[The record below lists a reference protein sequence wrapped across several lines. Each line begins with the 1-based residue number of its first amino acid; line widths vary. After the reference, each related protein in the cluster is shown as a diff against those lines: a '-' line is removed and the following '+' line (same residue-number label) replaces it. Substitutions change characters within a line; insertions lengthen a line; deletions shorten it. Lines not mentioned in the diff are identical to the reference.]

1 MTDIDRETDGGWSL
15 RPVLLGAIG
24 ALAGLAIQQI
34 GDATPLGAAQ
44 RALMAA
50 IAIGVLAFGFTAE
63 RLRLVWAVIFAVS
76 VFVVA
81 GLVTWW
87 SGAPDGGVWWAS
99 GWNDASLFAA
109 IAIAAPLFQTARDE
123 GRVSFPYQQVH
134 AHVWTNI
141 VLWCSSWAFVG
152 ITLALAWLL
161 AALFE
166 LIGIHLLTDLL
177 RKDWFEALL
186 IGGAFGAALGLF
198 REREAVVRTLR
209 RVVTAVLSV
218 LAPVLGAGLLL
229 FLLALPFTG
238 LDALWDATKATTP
251 ILLTCAFGAWVLAN
265 TVIGDGA
272 DDEATN
278 PALRWG
284 AIALALVVL
293 PLGVIAGIATG
304 LRIGQ
309 YGITP
314 ERLWA
319 VVFDAVAIAVGLAYW
334 VALARRRPRWAENAR
349 PANLRIAF
357 VVGGVALFLAT
368 PILSFNAL
376 SVRDQVARLDS
387 GKVAPEKFDWAAL
400 AFDFGEPGKRALTR
414 LTHSK
419 NTGIAQLA
427 TKAAAAKDRWTLADR
442 QNAVERASTLQK
454 RLRVLPHP
462 VGLPADLQEKVVD
475 WNACGGGDRPCTVLW
490 QPGDGEAI
498 VISGDCAPKQKPKST
513 APVTT
518 IVMNETCPVAHLVKD
533 RDEWRIDSGVN
544 ANSPSDADQA
554 AVAAALARGDVAIRP
569 VQRRQVFIGGIPV
582 GDAFE

>member
-1 MTDIDRETDGGWSL
+1 MTDDCTENEGRWPL
-15 RPVLLGAIG
+15 RPVLLGVLG
-24 ALAGLAIQQI
+24 ALACLAVQQI
-34 GDATPLGAAQ
+34 GDATPLHAAQ

-50 IAIGVLAFGFTAE
+50 IATGALAFGFTVE
-63 RLRLVWAVIFAVS
+63 RLRLVWAVIFAA
-76 VFVVA
+76 VVLVVT

-123 GRVSFPYQQVH
+123 GKATFPYAHVH

-141 VLWCSSWAFVG
+141 VLWCASWAFVG
-152 ITLALAWLL
+152 ITLALSWLL

-166 LIGIHLLTDLL
+166 LIGIDVLTRLLG
-177 RKDWFEALL
+177 KDWFEALL

-238 LDALWDATKATTP
+238 LSALWEATKTTTP
-251 ILLTCAFGAWVLAN
+251 ILLACAFGAWVLAN
-265 TVIGDGA
+265 TVIGDGVE
-272 DDEATN
+272 DEATN
-278 PALRWG
+278 PALCWG
-284 AIALALVVL
+284 AIALGVVVL

-304 LRIGQ
+304 LRIDQ

-319 VVFDAVAIAVGLAYW
+319 AVFDAVAIAVGLAYW
-334 VALARRRPRWAENAR
+334 AALARRRLGWAEGAR

-357 VVGGVALFLAT
+357 VVSGIALFLAT

-376 SVRDQVARLDS
+376 SVHNQVARLES
-387 GKVAPEKFDWAAL
+387 GKVAPQSFDWAAL
-400 AFDFGEPGKRALTR
+400 AFDFGAPGKRALER
-414 LTHSK
+414 LEHST
-419 NTGIAQLA
+419 NSGVARLA
-427 TKAAAAKDRWTLADR
+427 MKAAAAKDRWVLVEH
-442 QNAVERASTLQK
+442 QQAVDRASTLMK

-462 VGLPADLQEKVVD
+462 VVLPEDLLEELAD
-475 WNACGGGDRPCTVLW
+475 WNVCGNDKQACTVLW
-490 QPGDGEAI
+490 QPGSTEAI
-498 VISGDCAPKQKPKST
+498 AISGTCEVPRRKEGGKPT
-513 APVTT
+513 ATVCSVEHLAREGQGWAIRSGDASKT
-518 IVMNETCPVAHLVKD
+518 ISE
-533 RDEWRIDSGVN
+533 
-544 ANSPSDADQA
+544 SDLA
-554 AVAAALARGDVAIRP
+554 AITAALARGDVVIRP
-569 VQRRQVFIGGIPV
+569 VQRRQVFIGGVPV